1 MTKSLFTGILG
12 AGALALAAGSAFG
25 SLSAG
30 SIAFTGFNA
39 DNEDNLAFVALEG
52 LAAGTEIFF
61 TDNEWNGSALNTGE
75 AVWKWTASGA
85 IAAGTIIT
93 IDRVNGPALTDTVSN
108 LGAVTWID
116 STNRGVANSNETVYA
131 FTGSVASPTFLAA
144 IANSGF
150 SAANGLLTGS
160 GLVAGSTAL
169 DLTGGKDVG
178 RYAGA
183 RSGQLAFSGYLPL
196 INNLANWITAD
207 GTGDQSGAFLP
218 FDPTSFT
225 IIPTP
230 GTLVLAGAG
239 MLIAGRRRRA

>member
-1 MTKSLFTGILG
+1 MTSKTLIG
-12 AGALALAAGSAFG
+12 AAALALVAGSAFG
-25 SLSAG
+25 SLSVG

-39 DNEDNLAFVALEG
+39 DNEDNLAFVALDG
-52 LAAGTEIFF
+52 IAAGTEIFF
-61 TDNEWNGSALNTGE
+61 TDNEWDGSAINSGE
-75 AVWKWTASGA
+75 ATWKWTASGN
-85 IAAGTIIT
+85 IAAGTIVT

-108 LGAVTWID
+108 LGSITWIS

-150 SAANGLLTGS
+150 SAANGLLTGT
-160 GLVAGSTAL
+160 GLTAGLTAL

-178 RYAGA
+178 RYTGA
-183 RSGQLAFSGYLPL
+183 RAGQLAFSDYLPL

-207 GTGDQSGAFLP
+207 GSGDQSGAFVP
-218 FDPTSFT
+218 FDSTAFS

-230 GTLVLAGAG
+230 GTLVLAGVGA
-239 MLIAGRRRRA
+239 LVAGRRRRA